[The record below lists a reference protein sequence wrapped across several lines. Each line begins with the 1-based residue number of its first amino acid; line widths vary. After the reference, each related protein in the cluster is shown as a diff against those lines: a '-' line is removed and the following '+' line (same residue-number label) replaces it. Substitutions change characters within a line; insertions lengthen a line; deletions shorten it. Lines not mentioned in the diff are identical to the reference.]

1 MTANTPEPP
10 PTPNDGPAICDL
22 VIADMEERKQ
32 IGIEKYGTP
41 LQAHNGRDAL
51 VDAYQEILYTAV
63 YLRQRIEEGCCHEPH
78 RIFIDDKL
86 VQINADGTAEPVKEE
101 RS

>member
-22 VIADMEERKQ
+22 VIADMEERKR
-32 IGIEKYGTP
+32 IGIKKYGTP

-51 VDAYQEILYTAV
+51 VDLYQELLDAV
-63 YLRQRIEEGCCHEPH
+63 FYVRQSIEERPPPH
-78 RIFIDDKL
+78 ICVNACFIGLGHNRGQD
-86 VQINADGTAEPVKEE
+86 A
-101 RS
+101 